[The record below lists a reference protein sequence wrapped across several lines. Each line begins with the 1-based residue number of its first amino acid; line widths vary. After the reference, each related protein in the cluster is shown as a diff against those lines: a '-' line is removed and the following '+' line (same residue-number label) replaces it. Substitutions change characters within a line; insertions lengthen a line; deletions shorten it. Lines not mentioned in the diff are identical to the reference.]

1 MSSSIVLV
9 SHSRKIAEGLKE
21 FIEQLCTAEI
31 GIPESEVLGTSA
43 FAIVDAINRCSGDV
57 LLICDVGSSVIN
69 AKSAIELSD
78 KRVEMA
84 GCPFVEGAIAAG
96 ISASAGNPLEKV
108 KEEAER
114 AWEMR
119 KP

>member
-31 GIPESEVLGTSA
+31 CIPESKGLGTSA
-43 FAIVDAINRCSGDV
+43 IAIVDAISRCSGDV

-69 AKSAIELSD
+69 AKSAIEMSD
-78 KRVEMA
+78 RRAMIA
-84 GCPFVEGAIAAG
+84 DCPFLEGAIAAA

-114 AWEMR
+114 AWSMR
-119 KP
+119 KL

>member
-21 FIEQLCTAEI
+21 FIEQLCAAEI
-31 GIPESEVLGTSA
+31 VIAESEGLGTSA
-43 FAIVDAINRCSGDV
+43 FAIVNAINRCTGEA

-69 AKSAIELSD
+69 AKSAVEMSD
-78 KRVEMA
+78 KRAMIA
-84 GCPFVEGAIAAG
+84 DCPFVEGAIAAS
-96 ISASAGNPLEKV
+96 ISASAGNPLEEV

-114 AWEMR
+114 AWSMR
-119 KP
+119 KL